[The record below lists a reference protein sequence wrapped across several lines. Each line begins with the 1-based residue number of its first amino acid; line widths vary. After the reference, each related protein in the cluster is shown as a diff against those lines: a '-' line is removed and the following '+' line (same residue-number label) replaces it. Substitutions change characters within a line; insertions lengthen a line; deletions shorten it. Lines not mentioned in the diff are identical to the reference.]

1 MRKFFRK
8 LFNRALVTQ
17 KYTITAMRQPIPM
30 SRQRVFGTFV
40 IEATSLYAA
49 NRQFDQEYTL
59 WRRV

>member
-1 MRKFFRK
+1 MKKFFRN
-8 LFNRALVTQ
+8 LLNRAMVTQ

-30 SRQRVFGTFV
+30 SRQRVFATFV

-59 WRRV
+59 WRRI

>member
-1 MRKFFRK
+1 MRK
-8 LFNRALVTQ
+8 LFRNLFNRVLVTQ

-30 SRQRVFGTFV
+30 SRIRVYGTFV